1 MDNKIQE
8 TEMNKSK
15 STGFIPKKA
24 PRNLLKK
31 EHEIRTLNRKLSQ
44 NEIET
49 VNLSKSLVKK
59 MSEKDIQKVSSKNLQ
74 DINSG
79 TDNKEIIKLIYT
91 NSNHEESIQKIV
103 SF

>member
-1 MDNKIQE
+1 MIIIIVEQKISSNKAL
-8 TEMNKSK
+8 
-15 STGFIPKKA
+15 KA
-24 PRNLLKK
+24 IDENLLKK

>member
-1 MDNKIQE
+1 LIIIIVEQKISSNKAL
-8 TEMNKSK
+8 
-15 STGFIPKKA
+15 KA
-24 PRNLLKK
+24 IDENLLKK

>member
-1 MDNKIQE
+1 LIIIIVEQKISNNKAL
-8 TEMNKSK
+8 
-15 STGFIPKKA
+15 KA
-24 PRNLLKK
+24 IDENLLKK

>member
-1 MDNKIQE
+1 MIIIIVEQKISNNKAL
-8 TEMNKSK
+8 
-15 STGFIPKKA
+15 KA
-24 PRNLLKK
+24 IDENLLKK